1 MLYLRLSFEK
11 RYTFETYIVYDMA
24 EVLNT
29 KGKRIYFVEFLRLFL
44 ILSVFLV
51 HVGDWIDPE
60 LKRSVLRLCNT
71 QAWHLADAVR
81 YFFIIGGFFLYRK
94 AMKIETGTVCRGIC
108 KLWIRL
114 MPGIIFFYALL
125 VAVGCESGWTFPF
138 AFFPTAGHGVAGAL
152 VGYSDW
158 FMGVYFIASCLILGL
173 FATNRQS
180 AWLWLIAGML
190 VSWWIERNAHAGKGW
205 GHAGTYYGFLAGG
218 TIRGISCMGLGMV
231 AAYLSEQWNLRRTVF
246 LRVLASVLEFGAL
259 CMLVGYMCYPSRAK
273 YDPIAVELV
282 VAALLISASR
292 SWGIIS
298 AVLNRCSGVTYL
310 SRYTYS
316 LLLTQGALVHYF
328 RFNHNFGMSG
338 HTCAWIILG
347 AAVPLV
353 LVEYHLIE
361 GWLVPKIKRF
371 FVPETN

>member
-1 MLYLRLSFEK
+1 MDAMSDEQKL
-11 RYTFETYIVYDMA
+11 T
-24 EVLNT
+24 T
-29 KGKRIYFVEFLRLFL
+29 KGKRIYFVEFLRIFL

-71 QAWHLADAVR
+71 QVWRLQMAVM

-94 AMKIETGTVCRGIC
+94 AMKVEASTVCQGIC

-125 VAVGCESGWTFPF
+125 VSVGCRFWWNFPF
-138 AFFPTAGHGVAGAL
+138 TFFPAAGHGVATAL
-152 VGYSDW
+152 VGWSDW
-158 FMGVYFIASCLILGL
+158 FVGVYFIVSCFILGL
-173 FATNRQS
+173 FAMNRQS
-180 AWLWLIAGML
+180 AWIWLIAGIL
-190 VSWWIERNAHAGKGW
+190 ISWWIERNAHAGRGN
-205 GHAGTYYGFLAGG
+205 GTYGLYYEFLSGG

-231 AAYLSEQWNLRRTVF
+231 AAYLSERWNLRRTVF
-246 LRVLASVLEFGAL
+246 LRVLASVLELGAL
-259 CMLVGYMCYPSRAK
+259 YMLVGYMCWSSRVK
-273 YDPIAVELV
+273 YDPIAMELA

-316 LLLTQGALVHYF
+316 LLLTQGALVAYF
-328 RFNHNFGMSG
+328 HCNRNFGMSG

-347 AAVPLV
+347 AVVPLV
-353 LVEYHLIE
+353 LIEYHLIE
-361 GWLVPKIKRF
+361 GWLVPRLKPF
-371 FVPETN
+371 FVIETP